1 VKLID
6 FGLAL
11 RRTGRETMLATSTT
25 LTGRSIAGTL
35 EYAAPEQMGK
45 LPGVSVGPTSDVFGF
60 ARTCCY
66 ALFQTPQPLLRYWRS
81 VPAELAELLETC
93 LEEKPEQ
100 RPRDFQMVL
109 NRLDALGA
117 PSASSRPAI
126 SLPVASPPVAGTV
139 GATSVANMTVEQRR
153 QELALLAKQVSAC
166 MRCSA
171 LVSSR
176 TQTVF
181 GVGPL
186 DPEICFLG
194 EAPGADE
201 DRTGEPFIG
210 AAGQVFNDLL
220 RAVGLRREDVYIANM
235 LKCRPPGNRTP
246 FPAEINNCRSFLDRQ
261 LELIRPKYICA
272 LGGCASQ
279 NLLNSPLTI
288 GKLRGRFHDY
298 KGIVV
303 LCTYH
308 PAFLLPGR
316 SPEKK
321 REVIDDL
328 KLLLRRMGHPVTR

>member
-1 VKLID
+1 
-6 FGLAL
+6 
-11 RRTGRETMLATSTT
+11 
-25 LTGRSIAGTL
+25 
-35 EYAAPEQMGK
+35 
-45 LPGVSVGPTSDVFGF
+45 
-60 ARTCCY
+60 
-66 ALFQTPQPLLRYWRS
+66 LLRHWRS

-93 LEEKPEQ
+93 LEEQPEQ

-109 NRLDALGA
+109 NRLDAIGA
-117 PSASSRPAI
+117 PPASSGPVL
-126 SLPVASPPVAGTV
+126 SLPVASPAPASTV
-139 GATSVANMTVEQRR
+139 GRLPVANMTIEQRQ
-153 QELALLAKQVSAC
+153 QELAVLAKQVSAC
-166 MRCSA
+166 TRCSA

-246 FPAEINNCRSFLDRQ
+246 LPIEINNCRGFLNRQ
-261 LELIRPKYICA
+261 LELIRPKYICT

-298 KGIVV
+298 KGISV

-308 PAFLLPGR
+308 PAFLLPSR

-321 REVIDDL
+321 RDVIDDL
-328 KLLLRRMGHPVTR
+328 KLLLRRMGRPVAR